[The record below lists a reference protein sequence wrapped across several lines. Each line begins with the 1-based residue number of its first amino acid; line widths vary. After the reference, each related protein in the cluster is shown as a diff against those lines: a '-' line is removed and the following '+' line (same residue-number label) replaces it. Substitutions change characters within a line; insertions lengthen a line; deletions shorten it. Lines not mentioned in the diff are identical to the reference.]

1 MVGGEYKL
9 KTIILG
15 PPGTGKTTT
24 LLDLVEEFL
33 RAGTDIKKIGYFSFT
48 RKASYEAESR
58 AEEKFQIDKDEIPY
72 FRTLHSLAFRSLGIK
87 KEHVMKSQDYRE
99 FGLKCGIPIKS
110 AWHNETDGVFNSDNE
125 YLRIINK
132 ARVKEIPVLEE
143 YDKNR
148 HSIDIERDLLY
159 LLDQELRK
167 YKKEKGLID
176 YDDMLERFIEQDVSP
191 SFDVLFID
199 EAQDLSP
206 LQWRMVRALWAK
218 ADKTY
223 IAGDDD
229 QAIFKWAGADV
240 DTFIALKEEVD
251 YVDTLDQS
259 YRIPGGP
266 IHELSQQ
273 IINKVTHRYQKDY
286 LPRQEMGD
294 LTRYSDLT
302 QVDMAQG
309 EWLVLS
315 SANYFLDDVKD
326 LCELQGWYFSH
337 KHKNSIKLDLL
348 LAIQAWEKWRTFET
362 TLPVASIKN
371 IYTYLGE
378 NVTKGYR
385 TGKTMNDE
393 EEGYYIEECIA
404 DHGLQTKDV
413 WYKAFAGLDA
423 ETENYIRNMLA
434 NKEKISQ
441 TPRITLS
448 TIHGAKGGEAD
459 NVLLLPDVTKSAID
473 QNDIDPD
480 ELHRLFYVAV
490 TRAKKSLHILEPRN
504 YERAYVL

>member
-1 MVGGEYKL
+1 M

-24 LLDLVEEFL
+24 LLNLVEQFL

-48 RKASYEAESR
+48 RKAAYEAQSR
-58 AEEKFQIDKDEIPY
+58 AEEKFLIDKDDIPY
-72 FRTLHSLAFRSLGIK
+72 FRTLHSLAFRTLGIK
-87 KEHVMKSQDYRE
+87 KEQVMKTADYRE

-110 AWHNETDGVFNSDNE
+110 AWHNDTDGVFNSDNE
-125 YLRIINK
+125 YLRIINR
-132 ARVKEIPVLEE
+132 ARVKEIDVLKE
-143 YDKNR
+143 YDNCR

-159 LLDQELRK
+159 LLDRELKK
-167 YKKEKGLID
+167 YKQEKGLVD
-176 YDDMLERFIEQDVSP
+176 YDDMLERFIKQDVSP

-206 LQWRMVRALWAK
+206 LQWRMVRTLWKK

-229 QAIFKWAGADV
+229 QAIFRWAGADV
-240 DTFIALKEEVD
+240 DTFIALKDEVD
-251 YVDTLDQS
+251 HIDTLNQS

-273 IINKVTHRYQKDY
+273 IIRHVSNRYDKDY
-286 LPRQEMGD
+286 VPRQEQGD
-294 LTRYSDLT
+294 LTRYSDVT
-302 QVDMAQG
+302 QVDMSHG

-315 SANYFLDDVKD
+315 SANHFLDDIKE
-326 LCELQGWYFSH
+326 LCELQGWYYSH
-337 KHKNSIKLDLL
+337 KHRNSIKLDLL
-348 LAIQAWEKWRTFET
+348 LAIQTWEKWRHGEQY
-362 TLPVASIKN
+362 LPVASIKN
-371 IYTYLGE
+371 IYSYLGE

-385 TGKTMNDE
+385 TGKTMDE
-393 EEGYYIEECIA
+393 NEEGGYSIEECSA
-404 DHGLQTKDV
+404 DHGLLTEAV
-413 WYKAFAGLDA
+413 WYKAFDGLDTD
-423 ETENYIRNMLA
+423 TENYIRNMLA
-434 NKEKISQ
+434 NSEKITQ
-441 TPRITLS
+441 QPRITLS

-459 NVLLLPDVTKSAID
+459 NVLVLPDITKSALD
-473 QNDIDPD
+473 HNDMDPD

-490 TRAKKSLHILEPRN
+490 TRAKNSLHILEPKN

>member
-1 MVGGEYKL
+1 M

-48 RKASYEAESR
+48 KKAAWEASTR
-58 AEEKFQIDKDEIPY
+58 AQDKFMLDQKEIPY
-72 FRTLHSLAFRSLGIK
+72 FRTLHSLAFRMLGAK
-87 KEHVMKSQDYRE
+87 KENVMKHSDYRD
-99 FGLKCGIPIKS
+99 FGLKCGIPIKT
-110 AWHNETDGVFNSDNE
+110 AWYEEGNGIFNSDNE
-125 YLRIINK
+125 YLRLMNK
-132 ARVKEIPVLEE
+132 ARVLEIPVLDL
-143 YDKNR
+143 YDRNE
-148 HSIDIERDLLY
+148 HGMDIERDLLY
-159 LLDQELRK
+159 LLDQELNR

-176 YDDMLERFIEQDVSP
+176 YNDMVSKFIDQDISP

-206 LQWRMVRALWAK
+206 LQWRMVRTLWAK
-218 ADKTY
+218 ANKTY

-229 QAIFKWAGADV
+229 QAIFRWAGADV

-251 YVDTLDQS
+251 HVDTLSQS

-266 IHELSQQ
+266 IHELSQD
-273 IINKVTHRYQKDY
+273 IIKKVTNRYDKYY

-294 LTRYSDLT
+294 LTRYSDVT
-302 QVDMAQG
+302 QINMSQG

-315 SANYFLDDVKD
+315 TANYFLDDIKD
-326 LCELQGWYFSH
+326 LCELQGWYYSH
-337 KHKNSIKLDLL
+337 KHRNSIKLDLL
-348 LAIQAWEKWRTFET
+348 LAIQTWEKWRNFEHL
-362 TLPVASIKN
+362 LPVASIKN
-371 IYTYLGE
+371 IYSYLGD
-378 NVTKGYR
+378 NVTKGYQK
-385 TGKTMNDE
+385 GKTMDE
-393 EEGYYIEECIA
+393 NEEGYYLEECFK
-404 DHGLQTKDV
+404 DHGLQTTDV
-413 WYKAFAGLDA
+413 WYKAFAGLDT
-423 ETENYIRNMLA
+423 ETENYIRSMLA

-459 NVLLLPDVTKSAID
+459 NVLLLPDITKSAAD
-473 QNDIDPD
+473 HDDIDPD

-490 TRAKKSLHILEPRN
+490 TRAKKSLHILEPKN
-504 YERAYVL
+504 YERAYII

>member
-1 MVGGEYKL
+1 MVKGEYKL
-9 KTIILG
+9 KTIVLG

-24 LLDLVEEFL
+24 LLNLVEEFL
-33 RAGTDIKKIGYFSFT
+33 RDGTDIKKIGYFSFT
-48 RKASYEAESR
+48 RKAAYEAMSR
-58 AEEKFQIDKDEIPY
+58 AEEKFMIDQKDIPY

-87 KEHVMKSQDYRE
+87 KEHVMKTQDYRE
-99 FGLKCGIPIKS
+99 FGLKCGIPIKT
-110 AWHNETDGVFNSDNE
+110 AWHNEGDGVFNSDNE

-132 ARVKEIPVLEE
+132 ARVKEIDVLEE
-143 YDKNR
+143 YDKYG
-148 HSIDIERDLLY
+148 HTLDIERDLLF
-159 LLDQELRK
+159 LLDQELKK

-176 YDDMLERFIEQDVSP
+176 YDDMLEQFIDQDITP
-191 SFDVLFID
+191 DFDVLFID

-206 LQWRMVRALWAK
+206 LQWKMVKKLWTK
-218 ADKTY
+218 ASKSY

-240 DTFIALKEEVD
+240 DTFIALKDEVD
-251 YVDTLDQS
+251 YIDTLSQS

-266 IHELSQQ
+266 IHHLSQK
-273 IINKVTHRYQKDY
+273 IIRNVSNRYEKDY

-294 LTRYSDLT
+294 LTRYSDVT
-302 QVDMAQG
+302 QVDMSQG

-315 SANYFLDDVKD
+315 TANYFLDDIKD
-326 LCELQGWYFSH
+326 LCELQGWYYSH

-348 LAIQAWEKWRTFET
+348 LAIQAWEKWRKFEHAQ
-362 TLPVASIKN
+362 PIASIKN
-371 IYTYLGE
+371 IYSYLGE

-385 TGKTMNDE
+385 TGKTMNE
-393 EEGYYIEECIA
+393 NEEGYFIEECIA
-404 DHGLQTKDV
+404 EHGLQTKDV

-441 TPRITLS
+441 TPRIILS

-459 NVLLLPDVTKSAID
+459 NVLLLPDITKSALD
-473 QNDIDPD
+473 HNDIDPD

>member
-1 MVGGEYKL
+1 M

-24 LLDLVEEFL
+24 LLNLVEEFL

-48 RKASYEAESR
+48 KKAAWEASTR
-58 AEEKFQIDKDEIPY
+58 AEEKFMLDKKDIPY
-72 FRTLHSLAFRSLGIK
+72 FRTLHSLAFRMLGAK
-87 KEHVMKSQDYRE
+87 KENVMGHADYRD
-99 FGLKCGIPIKS
+99 FGLKCGIPIKT
-110 AWHNETDGVFNSDNE
+110 AWYEDSNGIFNSDNE
-125 YLRIINK
+125 YLRLMNK
-132 ARVKEIPVLEE
+132 ARVLEIPVLDL
-143 YDKNR
+143 YDRNE
-148 HSIDIERDLLY
+148 HGMDIERDLLY
-159 LLDQELRK
+159 LLDQELSR

-176 YDDMLERFIEQDVSP
+176 YNDMVAKFIDQDISP

-206 LQWRMVRALWAK
+206 LQWRMVRTLWAK
-218 ADKTY
+218 ANKTY

-251 YVDTLDQS
+251 YIDTLSQS

-266 IHELSQQ
+266 IHEMSQK
-273 IINKVTHRYQKDY
+273 IIRNVSKRYDKDY
-286 LPRQEMGD
+286 MPRQEMGD
-294 LTRYSDLT
+294 LTRYSDVT
-302 QVDMAQG
+302 QIDMSQG

-315 SANYFLDDVKD
+315 TANYFLDDIKD
-326 LCELQGWYFSH
+326 LCELQGWYYSH
-337 KHKNSIKLDLL
+337 KHRNSIKLDLL
-348 LAIQAWEKWRTFET
+348 LAIQTWEKWRTIET

-371 IYTYLGE
+371 IYSYLGD
-378 NVTKGYR
+378 NVTKGYQK
-385 TGKTMNDE
+385 GKTMDE
-393 EEGYYIEECIA
+393 NEEGYYIQECM
-404 DHGLQTKDV
+404 DSHGLQTDDV
-413 WYKAFAGLDA
+413 WYKAFAGLDT
-423 ETENYIRNMLA
+423 ETENYIRSMLA

-459 NVLLLPDVTKSAID
+459 NVLLLPDITKSAAD
-473 QNDIDPD
+473 HDDIDPD

-490 TRAKKSLHILEPRN
+490 TRAKKSLHILEPKN
-504 YERAYVL
+504 YDMAYII

>member
-1 MVGGEYKL
+1 M

-24 LLDLVEEFL
+24 LLNLVEEFL

-48 RKASYEAESR
+48 RKAAYEAESR
-58 AEEKFQIDKDEIPY
+58 AEQKFQIDKKEIPY

-87 KEHVMKSQDYRE
+87 KEHVMKMQDYRD

-110 AWHNETDGVFNSDNE
+110 AWHNESDGVFNSDNE

-132 ARVKEIPVLEE
+132 ARVKEIDVLEE
-143 YDKNR
+143 YDNYN
-148 HSIDIERDLLY
+148 HTLDIERDLLF
-159 LLDQELRK
+159 LLDRELKK
-167 YKKEKGLID
+167 YKQEKGLVD
-176 YDDMLERFIEQDVSP
+176 YDDMLERFIEQDIAP

-206 LQWRMVRALWAK
+206 LQWKMVKRLWAK
-218 ADKTY
+218 ADKSY

-229 QAIFKWAGADV
+229 QAIFRWAGADV
-240 DTFIALKEEVD
+240 DTFIALKDEVD
-251 YVDTLDQS
+251 QITTLDQS

-266 IHELSQQ
+266 IHDLSQK
-273 IINKVTHRYQKDY
+273 IIRNVSNRYDKDY

-294 LTRYSDLT
+294 LTRYSDVT
-302 QVDMAQG
+302 QVDMSQG

-315 SANYFLDDVKD
+315 SANHFLDDIKD
-326 LCELQGWYFSH
+326 LCELQGWYYSH
-337 KHKNSIKLDLL
+337 KHRNSIKLDLL
-348 LAIQAWEKWRTFET
+348 LAIQAWEKWRKVEHAQ
-362 TLPVASIKN
+362 PVASIKN
-371 IYTYLGE
+371 IYSYLGE

-385 TGKTMNDE
+385 TGKTMDE
-393 EEGYYIEECIA
+393 NEEGYFIEECVA
-404 DHGLQTKDV
+404 DHGLQTQDV
-413 WYKAFAGLDA
+413 WFKAFEGLDSD
-423 ETENYIRNMLA
+423 TENYIRNMLA
-434 NKEKISQ
+434 NDEKISQ

-459 NVLLLPDVTKSAID
+459 NVLLLPDITKSALD
-473 QNDIDPD
+473 HNDIDPD

-490 TRAKKSLHILEPRN
+490 TRAKKSLHILEPKN

>member
-1 MVGGEYKL
+1 M

-48 RKASYEAESR
+48 KKAAWEASTR
-58 AEEKFQIDKDEIPY
+58 AQDKFMLDQKEIPY
-72 FRTLHSLAFRSLGIK
+72 FRTLHSLAFRMLGAK
-87 KEHVMKSQDYRE
+87 KENVMKHSDYRD
-99 FGLKCGIPIKS
+99 FGLKCGIPIKT
-110 AWHNETDGVFNSDNE
+110 AWYEESNGIFNSDNE
-125 YLRIINK
+125 YLRLMNK
-132 ARVKEIPVLEE
+132 ARVLEIPVLDL
-143 YDKNR
+143 YDRNE
-148 HSIDIERDLLY
+148 HGMDIERDLLY
-159 LLDQELRK
+159 LLDQELNR

-176 YDDMLERFIEQDVSP
+176 YNDMVSKFIDQDISP

-206 LQWRMVRALWAK
+206 LQWRMVRTLWAK
-218 ADKTY
+218 ANKTY

-229 QAIFKWAGADV
+229 QAIFRWAGADV

-251 YVDTLDQS
+251 HVDTLSQS

-266 IHELSQQ
+266 IHELSQD
-273 IINKVTHRYQKDY
+273 IIKKVTNRYDKHY

-294 LTRYSDLT
+294 LTRYSDVT
-302 QVDMAQG
+302 QINMSQG

-315 SANYFLDDVKD
+315 TANYFLDDIKD
-326 LCELQGWYFSH
+326 LCELQGWYYSH

-348 LAIQAWEKWRTFET
+348 LAIQTWEKWRNFEHL
-362 TLPVASIKN
+362 LPVASIKN
-371 IYTYLGE
+371 IYSYLGD
-378 NVTKGYR
+378 NVTKGYQK
-385 TGKTMNDE
+385 GKTLDE
-393 EEGYYIEECIA
+393 NEEGYYLEECFK
-404 DHGLQTKDV
+404 DHGLQTTDV
-413 WYKAFAGLDA
+413 WYKAFAGLDT
-423 ETENYIRNMLA
+423 ETENYIRSMLA

-459 NVLLLPDVTKSAID
+459 NVLLLPDITKSAAD
-473 QNDIDPD
+473 HDDIDPD

-490 TRAKKSLHILEPRN
+490 TRAKKSLHILEPKN
-504 YERAYVL
+504 YDRAYII

>member
-1 MVGGEYKL
+1 M

-24 LLDLVEEFL
+24 LLDLVDEFL

-48 RKASYEAESR
+48 KKAAYEAVSR
-58 AEEKFQIDKDEIPY
+58 AEDKFQIEREDIPY
-72 FRTLHSLAFRSLGIK
+72 FRTLHSLAFRSLGVK
-87 KEHVMKSQDYRE
+87 KEHVMKHEDYRD

-110 AWHNETDGVFNSDNE
+110 AWHNESDGIFSSDNE

-143 YDKNR
+143 YDNYR
-148 HSIDIERDLLY
+148 HTLDIERDLLF
-159 LLDQELRK
+159 LLDQEFKR

-206 LQWRMVRALWAK
+206 LQWRMVRSLWAK

-240 DTFIALKEEVD
+240 DSFIALKEEVD
-251 YVDTLDQS
+251 HINTLNQS

-266 IHELSQQ
+266 IHELSQS
-273 IINKVTHRYQKDY
+273 IIKNVTNRYDKDY
-286 LPRQEMGD
+286 MPRQEVGD
-294 LTRYSDLT
+294 LTRYSDVT
-302 QVDMAQG
+302 QVDMSQG
-309 EWLVLS
+309 QWLVLS
-315 SANYFLDDVKD
+315 SANHFLDDIKD
-326 LCELQGWYFSH
+326 LCELQGWYYSH
-337 KHKNSIKLDLL
+337 KHRNSIKLNLL
-348 LAIQAWEKWRTFET
+348 LAIQTWEKWRTVEHA
-362 TLPVASIKN
+362 LPVASIKN
-371 IYTYLGE
+371 IYSYLGD

-385 TGKTMNDE
+385 TGKTFDDNED
-393 EEGYYIEECIA
+393 GYYIEECVA
-404 DHGLQTKDV
+404 DHGLQTEDV
-413 WYKAFAGLDA
+413 WYKAFAGLDSN
-423 ETENYIRNMLA
+423 TENYIRNMLA

-441 TPRITLS
+441 NPRITLS
-448 TIHGAKGGEAD
+448 TIHGAKGGESD
-459 NVLLLPDVTKSAID
+459 NVLILPDITKSAAD
-473 QNDIDPD
+473 HNDIDPD
-480 ELHRLFYVAV
+480 DLHRLFYVAV
-490 TRAKKSLHILEPRN
+490 TRAKKALHLLEPKN
-504 YERAYVL
+504 YDRAYIF

>member
-1 MVGGEYKL
+1 M

-58 AEEKFQIDKDEIPY
+58 AQEKFKIDKDEIPY

-87 KEHVMKSQDYRE
+87 KEQVMNMQDYRE

-143 YDKNR
+143 YDKNG
-148 HSIDIERDLLY
+148 HTLDIERDLLY
-159 LLDQELRK
+159 LLDQELTK

-176 YDDMLERFIEQDVSP
+176 YDDMLERFIQQDVSP

-206 LQWRMVRALWAK
+206 LQWRMVRTLWAK
-218 ADKTY
+218 ANKTY

-251 YVDTLDQS
+251 HIRTLDQS

-266 IHELSQQ
+266 IHELSQN
-273 IINKVTHRYQKDY
+273 IIRKVSNRYDKEY
-286 LPRQEMGD
+286 RPRQEMGD
-294 LTRYSDLT
+294 LTRYSDVT
-302 QVDMAQG
+302 QVDMSQG
-309 EWLVLS
+309 EWLV
-315 SANYFLDDVKD
+315 YQ
-326 LCELQGWYFSH
+326 LQIIF
-337 KHKNSIKLDLL
+337 
-348 LAIQAWEKWRTFET
+348 
-362 TLPVASIKN
+362 
-371 IYTYLGE
+371 
-378 NVTKGYR
+378 
-385 TGKTMNDE
+385 
-393 EEGYYIEECIA
+393 
-404 DHGLQTKDV
+404 
-413 WYKAFAGLDA
+413 
-423 ETENYIRNMLA
+423 
-434 NKEKISQ
+434 
-441 TPRITLS
+441 
-448 TIHGAKGGEAD
+448 
-459 NVLLLPDVTKSAID
+459 
-473 QNDIDPD
+473 
-480 ELHRLFYVAV
+480 
-490 TRAKKSLHILEPRN
+490 
-504 YERAYVL
+504 

>member
-1 MVGGEYKL
+1 M

-24 LLDLVEEFL
+24 LLNLVEEFL

-48 RKASYEAESR
+48 RKAAYEAESR
-58 AEEKFQIDKDEIPY
+58 AEQKFQIDKKEIPY

-87 KEHVMKSQDYRE
+87 KEHVMKMQDYRD

-110 AWHNETDGVFNSDNE
+110 AWHNESDGVFNSDNE

-132 ARVKEIPVLEE
+132 ARVKEIDVLEE
-143 YDKNR
+143 YDNYN
-148 HSIDIERDLLY
+148 HTLDIERDLLF
-159 LLDQELRK
+159 LLDRELKK
-167 YKKEKGLID
+167 YKQEKGLVD
-176 YDDMLERFIEQDVSP
+176 YDDMLERFIEQDIAP

-206 LQWRMVRALWAK
+206 LQWKMVKRLWAK
-218 ADKTY
+218 ADKSY

-240 DTFIALKEEVD
+240 DTFIALKDEVD
-251 YVDTLDQS
+251 QITTLDQS

-266 IHELSQQ
+266 IHDLSQK
-273 IINKVTHRYQKDY
+273 IIRNVSNRYDKDY

-294 LTRYSDLT
+294 LTRYSDVT
-302 QVDMAQG
+302 QVDMSQG

-315 SANYFLDDVKD
+315 SANHFLDDIKD
-326 LCELQGWYFSH
+326 LCELQGWYYSH
-337 KHKNSIKLDLL
+337 KHRNSIKLDLL
-348 LAIQAWEKWRTFET
+348 LAIQAWEKWRKVEHAQ
-362 TLPVASIKN
+362 PVASIKN
-371 IYTYLGE
+371 IYSYLGE

-385 TGKTMNDE
+385 TGKTMDE
-393 EEGYYIEECIA
+393 NEEGYFIEECVA
-404 DHGLQTKDV
+404 DHGLQTQDV
-413 WYKAFAGLDA
+413 WFKAFEGLDSD
-423 ETENYIRNMLA
+423 TENYIRNMLA
-434 NKEKISQ
+434 NDEKISQ

-473 QNDIDPD
+473 QNDRDPD

-490 TRAKKSLHILEPRN
+490 TRAKKSLHILEPKN

>member
-1 MVGGEYKL
+1 M

-24 LLDLVEEFL
+24 LLNLVEEFL

-48 RKASYEAESR
+48 KKAALEASTR
-58 AEEKFQIDKDEIPY
+58 AQDKFMLDQKEIPY
-72 FRTLHSLAFRSLGIK
+72 FRTLHSLAFRMLGAK
-87 KEHVMKSQDYRE
+87 KENVMKHSDYRD
-99 FGLKCGIPIKS
+99 FGLKCGIPIKT
-110 AWHNETDGVFNSDNE
+110 AWYEESNGIFNSDNE
-125 YLRIINK
+125 YLRLINK
-132 ARVKEIPVLEE
+132 ARVLEIPVLDL
-143 YDKNR
+143 YDRNE
-148 HSIDIERDLLY
+148 HGMDIERDLLY
-159 LLDQELRK
+159 LLDQELSR

-176 YDDMLERFIEQDVSP
+176 YNDMVSKFIDQDISP

-206 LQWRMVRALWAK
+206 LQWRMVRTLWAK
-218 ADKTY
+218 ANKTY

-229 QAIFKWAGADV
+229 QAIFRWAGADV

-251 YVDTLDQS
+251 HVDTLSQS

-266 IHELSQQ
+266 IHELSQD
-273 IINKVTHRYQKDY
+273 IIKKVTNRYDKYY

-294 LTRYSDLT
+294 LTRYSDVT
-302 QVDMAQG
+302 QINMSQG

-315 SANYFLDDVKD
+315 TANYFLDDIKD
-326 LCELQGWYFSH
+326 LCELQGWYYSH
-337 KHKNSIKLDLL
+337 KHRNSIKLDLL
-348 LAIQAWEKWRTFET
+348 LAIQTWEKWRKIET

-371 IYTYLGE
+371 IYSYLGD
-378 NVTKGYR
+378 NVTKGYQK
-385 TGKTMNDE
+385 GKTMDE
-393 EEGYYIEECIA
+393 NEDGYHIEECVA

-413 WYKAFAGLDA
+413 WYKAFAGLDT
-423 ETENYIRNMLA
+423 ETENYIRSMLA

-459 NVLLLPDVTKSAID
+459 NVLLLPDITKSAAD
-473 QNDIDPD
+473 HDDIDPD

-490 TRAKKSLHILEPRN
+490 TRAKKSLHILEPKN
-504 YERAYVL
+504 YDRAYII